1 VDSNLFEIFLYAAIS
16 VGITSTLLQ
25 FIITFYEIKFVSQPR
40 SSNTSHELPPVSIM
54 KPLKGLDDQLEE
66 NLRSFFTLDYL
77 KYEIIFGVKESNDS
91 ALKIVLKISSDYPH
105 VPIRIVADNRQTG
118 LNPKVNNLANM
129 YPHVT
134 YDHILISD
142 SNVRVKKDY
151 LRRILPYLQ
160 MPQVGLVT
168 CTIRGS
174 GARRIGA
181 LMENLHLNGFIAAS
195 ILTTQRLF
203 KFPISVGKSMLMKG
217 QVLEEIG
224 GFAKFRNV
232 LAEDHLIN
240 EALRARGYKV
250 ITTPC
255 IIDNVNES
263 WSTGRFISRHVRWG
277 KMRKNIKLSGYL
289 GEFFANPIFTGFLH
303 LLFFFNVQSLILFML
318 VSLIKSAMDWAISR
332 LLNSDLKFYQF
343 GLIPVK
349 DIIIGVVWF
358 IPFFSRTVSWRGN
371 HFRIFK
377 NSQLSP
383 LKSGGFD
390 AAIDYQ
396 QQFVE

>member
-134 YDHILISD
+134 YDHILIS
-142 SNVRVKKDY
+142 
-151 LRRILPYLQ
+151 
-160 MPQVGLVT
+160 
-168 CTIRGS
+168 
-174 GARRIGA
+174 
-181 LMENLHLNGFIAAS
+181 
-195 ILTTQRLF
+195 
-203 KFPISVGKSMLMKG
+203 VGKSMLMKG

-332 LLNSDLKFYQF
+332 LLNSD
-343 GLIPVK
+343 
-349 DIIIGVVWF
+349 
-358 IPFFSRTVSWRGN
+358 
-371 HFRIFK
+371 RIFK